1 MTSAEARVIETHNT
15 HSWLGSFAAR
25 LIQLRPWMS
34 IGSAVTCAVSS
45 IHHAANVDPFRAAE
59 IFVALHPTPARH

>member
-1 MTSAEARVIETHNT
+1 MTSAETHVIDAHNT
-15 HSWLGSFAAR
+15 HAWLGSFAAR

-59 IFVALHPTPARH
+59 VFVQLHPPSARR